1 MTAAPAPTRRLET
14 AEISSDDSP
23 ARTIA
28 QSLRDFASLAGLLC
42 RTSFASIVV
51 HGIEFTW
58 HRDSGRPSGAFP
70 EHRPF
75 DEYALS
81 GDGVFEV
88 SDARRDR
95 RFQSSIVFY
104 AGIPLRSADGRTFG
118 ILSILDFAP
127 RELDRREREAFAALG
142 RQASSQAELTE
153 ELLRLRAASDD
164 APDTAYLRNL
174 RQLEMLHRNTF
185 EQAPI
190 GIAYADKEGR
200 FIRVNPAFGAMLGY
214 APAELEHIAIG
225 KLTYEADFGHNAA
238 EIERLWRGEI
248 DAYSLEKRYLR
259 KDGSPI
265 WVRVTAALVLDE
277 MGAPNC
283 SVGFL
288 EAIADR
294 KQMQQALE
302 QNRNL
307 LSSVISDVPVA
318 IMACDRSGQMFL
330 SNSAAVKLF
339 SIDTSTASGD
349 TSGRYKPQIEV
360 FLPDGVTRVPIEQTP
375 LPRALRGEQ
384 VSNVELILVEP
395 SGKARTTLGS
405 ARQLFG
411 AGGECMG
418 AVAVAQDITERKEAE
433 LELERTH
440 KQLLDASRFAGM
452 AEVASNVLH
461 NVGNVLTS
469 VNVSANLVSE
479 CVRDAKVAGLGR
491 AAAMLKER
499 EQDLATFLTMDE
511 RGRKLPA
518 YLSQLADHL
527 QGNQKLA
534 LKELAALRD
543 NIEHIKETVAMQQS
557 YAKLCGVSEIVSVN
571 ALIEDSLR
579 MNAAALARH
588 GVSVNREIG
597 TGVPPISV
605 DKHKV
610 LQILVNLI
618 RNAKYACDD
627 TERQDKQITIRV
639 NTVGARIRIAVI
651 DNGVGIS
658 PENMSRL
665 FRHGF
670 TTRKTGHGFGLH
682 SGALAAKEIGGSLT
696 AHSDGLGC
704 GASFTLELPTEPPA
718 ESASGETRE

>member
-1 MTAAPAPTRRLET
+1 MTAAPAPTRWLET

-23 ARTIA
+23 ARGIA
-28 QSLRDFASLAGLLC
+28 QSLREFAALAGLLC
-42 RTSFASIVV
+42 RTSFASVVV

-58 HRDSGRPSGAFP
+58 QRDSGRPPGAFP
-70 EHRPF
+70 EHRSF
-75 DEYALS
+75 DEHALS
-81 GDGVFEV
+81 GDDLFEV

-95 RFQSSIVFY
+95 RFKSTIVFY
-104 AGIPLRSADGRTFG
+104 AAIPLRSPDGRTFG
-118 ILSILDFAP
+118 ILSVLDFAP
-127 RELDRREREAFAALG
+127 RELDRRERDGFATLG

-153 ELLRLRAASDD
+153 ELLRLRAKSDD
-164 APDTAYLRNL
+164 APDTAYLENL

-190 GIAYADKEGR
+190 GIAYADREGR
-200 FIRVNPAFGAMLGY
+200 FIRVNPAFSQMLGY
-214 APAELEHIAIG
+214 SPAELENVAIG

-248 DAYSLEKRYLR
+248 DSYSLEKRYLR
-259 KDGSPI
+259 KDGSPV
-265 WVRVTAALVLDE
+265 WVRVTAALVIDE
-277 MGAPNC
+277 TGASVC

-288 EAIADR
+288 EAISDR
-294 KQMQQALE
+294 KQMQEVLE

-307 LSSVISDVPVA
+307 LGSVISAVPVA
-318 IMACDRSGQMFL
+318 IMACDRSGEMFL

-339 SIDTSTASGD
+339 SIDTSAASGD
-349 TSGRYKPQIEV
+349 TSGRYKPRIEV

-375 LPRALRGEQ
+375 LPRALRGET
-384 VSNVELILVEP
+384 VSNVELILAEP
-395 SGKARTTLGS
+395 GGKARTTLGS
-405 ARQLFG
+405 ARQLF
-411 AGGECMG
+411 APGGECVG

-499 EQDLATFLTMDE
+499 EKDLAAFLTMDE

-518 YLSQLADHL
+518 YLAQLAEHL

-557 YAKLCGVSEIVSVN
+557 YAKLCGVSEIVAVN
-571 ALIEDSLR
+571 SLIDDSLR
-579 MNAAALARH
+579 MNAAALTRH
-588 GVSVNREIG
+588 GVSVNREIDG
-597 TGVPPISV
+597 SVATISV

-627 TERQDKQITIRV
+627 TDRQDKQITIRV
-639 NTVGARIRIAVI
+639 QAIARRIRIAVI

-658 PENMSRL
+658 PENMNRL

-682 SGALAAKEIGGSLT
+682 SGALAARELGGTLT

-704 GASFTLELPTEPPA
+704 GASFTLELPIEPA
-718 ESASGETRE
+718 VDSAVGEKRE

>member
-1 MTAAPAPTRRLET
+1 MTAAPAPTRRIET
-14 AEISSDDSP
+14 AEVSSDDSP
-23 ARTIA
+23 AHTIA

-58 HRDSGRPSGAFP
+58 QRDSGRPSGAFP

-75 DEYALS
+75 DEHALS

-95 RFQSSIVFY
+95 RFQSAIVFY
-104 AGIPLRSADGRTFG
+104 AATPLRSADGRTFG
-118 ILSILDFAP
+118 ILSVLDFAP
-127 RELDRREREAFAALG
+127 RELDRRDREALAALG

-164 APDTAYLRNL
+164 APDTAYLQNL

-190 GIAYADKEGR
+190 GIAYADKQGH
-200 FIRVNPAFGAMLGY
+200 FIRVNPAFGEMLGY
-214 APAELEHIAIG
+214 SPAELENIAIG

-238 EIERLWRGEI
+238 EIDRLWRGEI

-265 WVRVTAALVLDE
+265 WVRVTATLVLDE
-277 MGAPNC
+277 SGAPNC

-288 EAIADR
+288 EAISDR
-294 KQMQQALE
+294 KQMQQAME

-318 IMACDRSGQMFL
+318 IMACDRNGQIFL
-330 SNSAAVKLF
+330 SNPAAVKLF

-384 VSNVELILVEP
+384 VTNVELILVEP
-395 SGKARTTLGS
+395 GGKARTTLGS
-405 ARQLFG
+405 ARRLFG

-499 EQDLATFLTMDE
+499 EKDLSAFLTMDE

-527 QGNQKLA
+527 QGNQRLA

-557 YAKLCGVSEIVSVN
+557 YAKLCGVSEIVAVN

-579 MNAAALARH
+579 MNAAALTRH
-588 GVSVNREIG
+588 GVSVNREIDG
-597 TGVPPISV
+597 GVPAISV

-639 NTVGARIRIAVI
+639 NAVGARVRIAVI

-658 PENMSRL
+658 PENMGRL

-682 SGALAAKEIGGSLT
+682 SGALAAKELGGSLT

-704 GASFTLELPTEPPA
+704 GASFTLDLPIEPPA
-718 ESASGETRE
+718 ESAVGEIRE

>member
-1 MTAAPAPTRRLET
+1 MTAAPAPTRWLET
-14 AEISSDDSP
+14 AEISTDDSP

-28 QSLRDFASLAGLLC
+28 QNLREFAALAGLLC

-58 HRDSGRPSGAFP
+58 QRDSGRPSGAFP
-70 EHRPF
+70 EHGSF
-75 DEYALS
+75 DEHALY
-81 GDGVFEV
+81 GNDVFEV

-95 RFQSSIVFY
+95 RFRSAIVFY
-104 AGIPLRSADGRTFG
+104 AATPLRSPDGDTFG
-118 ILSILDFAP
+118 ILSVLDFAP
-127 RELDRREREAFAALG
+127 RELDRREREALAALG

-153 ELLRLRAASDD
+153 ELLRLRAESNE
-164 APDTAYLRNL
+164 APDTAYLENL

-190 GIAYADKEGR
+190 GIAYADNAGR
-200 FIRVNPAFGAMLGY
+200 FIRVNPAFSEMLGY
-214 APAELEHIAIG
+214 TPAELQNMEIG

-238 EIERLWRGEI
+238 EIDRLWRGEI
-248 DAYSLEKRYLR
+248 DAYSLEKRYVR
-259 KDGSPI
+259 KDGRPI

-277 MGAPNC
+277 SGAPNC

-288 EAIADR
+288 EAISDR
-294 KQMQQALE
+294 KQMQEDLE

-307 LSSVISDVPVA
+307 LRSVISDVPVA
-318 IMACDRSGQMFL
+318 IMACDLAGQMFL
-330 SNSAAVKLF
+330 SNSAAMKLF

-349 TSGRYKPQIEV
+349 TSGRYKPRIEV

-375 LPRALRGEQ
+375 LPRALRGET

-395 SGKARTTLGS
+395 GGKARTMLGS

-499 EQDLATFLTMDE
+499 EKDMVAFLTMDE

-518 YLSQLADHL
+518 YLTQLAEHL

-557 YAKLCGVSEIVSVN
+557 YAKLCGVSEIVEVN
-571 ALIEDSLR
+571 SLIEDSLR

-588 GVSVNREIG
+588 GVSVNREIDG
-597 TGVPPISV
+597 GVPAISI

-639 NTVGARIRIAVI
+639 STVVGRVRIAVI

-658 PENMSRL
+658 PENMNRL

-682 SGALAAKEIGGSLT
+682 SGALAAKELGGSLT
-696 AHSDGLGC
+696 AKSDGLGR
-704 GASFTLELPTEPPA
+704 GASFTLELPIEPQT
-718 ESASGETRE
+718 ESAIGATRE

>member
-1 MTAAPAPTRRLET
+1 MTAAPSPTRRLET

-23 ARTIA
+23 ARAIA
-28 QSLRDFASLAGLLC
+28 QNLREFAALAGLLC
-42 RTSFASIVV
+42 RTSFAAIVI
-51 HGIEFTW
+51 HDIEFTW
-58 HRDSGRPSGAFP
+58 QRDSGRPPWTFP
-70 EHRPF
+70 KQRQF
-75 DEYALS
+75 DEHALS
-81 GDGVFEV
+81 SDGVFEV

-95 RFQSSIVFY
+95 RFQSAIVFY
-104 AGIPLRSADGRTFG
+104 AGIPLRSPDGRTLG
-118 ILSILDFAP
+118 ILSVLDFAP
-127 RELDRREREAFAALG
+127 RQLDRREREALATLG

-153 ELLRLRAASDD
+153 ELLRLRAESEE
-164 APDTAYLRNL
+164 APDTAYLENL

-190 GIAYADKEGR
+190 GIAYADKAGR
-200 FIRVNPAFGAMLGY
+200 FIRVNPAFSEMLGY
-214 APAELEHIAIG
+214 TCAELENIAIG
-225 KLTYEADFGHNAA
+225 KLTFEADFGHNAV
-238 EIERLWRGEI
+238 EIDRLWRGEI
-248 DAYSLEKRYLR
+248 DSYSLEKRYLR
-259 KDGSPI
+259 KVGSPI
-265 WVRVTAALVLDE
+265 WVRVTATLVLDE
-277 MGAPNC
+277 TGAPNC

-288 EAIADR
+288 EAITD
-294 KQMQQALE
+294 
-302 QNRNL
+302 
-307 LSSVISDVPVA
+307 
-318 IMACDRSGQMFL
+318 
-330 SNSAAVKLF
+330 
-339 SIDTSTASGD
+339 
-349 TSGRYKPQIEV
+349 
-360 FLPDGVTRVPIEQTP
+360 
-375 LPRALRGEQ
+375 
-384 VSNVELILVEP
+384 
-395 SGKARTTLGS
+395 
-405 ARQLFG
+405 
-411 AGGECMG
+411 
-418 AVAVAQDITERKEAE
+418 RKEAE

-452 AEVASNVLH
+452 AEVAANVLH

-499 EQDLATFLTMDE
+499 EKDLAAFLTTDE

-518 YLSQLADHL
+518 YLTQLAEHL

-557 YAKLCGVSEIVSVN
+557 YAKLCGVSEIVAVN
-571 ALIEDSLR
+571 SLIEDSLR

-588 GVSVNREIG
+588 GVSVNRE
-597 TGVPPISV
+597 TDAGVSSISV

-639 NTVGARIRIAVI
+639 NALGQRVRIAVI

-658 PENMSRL
+658 PDNMSRL

-682 SGALAAKEIGGSLT
+682 SGALAAKELGGSLT

-704 GASFTLELPTEPPA
+704 GASFTLELPIEPPV
-718 ESASGETRE
+718 ESAIGETRE

>member
-1 MTAAPAPTRRLET
+1 MTAAPAPTRQLET
-14 AEISSDDSP
+14 AEVSSDDSP
-23 ARTIA
+23 ARTVA

-42 RTSFASIVV
+42 RTSFASILV
-51 HGIEFTW
+51 HGIEFSW
-58 HRDSGRPSGAFP
+58 QRDSGRPSGAFP
-70 EHRPF
+70 EHRSF
-75 DEYALS
+75 DEHALS

-95 RFQSSIVFY
+95 RFQSPIVFY
-104 AGIPLRSADGRTFG
+104 AAMPLRSADGRTFG
-118 ILSILDFAP
+118 ILSVLDFAP
-127 RELDRREREAFAALG
+127 RELDRREREALVALG
-142 RQASSQAELTE
+142 RQASSRAELTE
-153 ELLRLRAASDD
+153 ELLRLRAASDA
-164 APDTAYLRNL
+164 APDTAYLQNL

-200 FIRVNPAFGAMLGY
+200 FIRVNPAFGEMLGY
-214 APAELEHIAIG
+214 APAELENIAIG

-259 KDGSPI
+259 KDGSPV

-277 MGAPNC
+277 SGAPNC

-288 EAIADR
+288 EAISDR
-294 KQMQQALE
+294 KQMQQAME
-302 QNRNL
+302 QSRNL

-339 SIDTSTASGD
+339 SIDTSTASGEA
-349 TSGRYKPQIEV
+349 SGDSKRQIEV
-360 FLPDGVTRVPIEQTP
+360 FLPDGVTRVPIEETP

-395 SGKARTTLGS
+395 GGKARTTLGS
-405 ARQLFG
+405 ARQIFG
-411 AGGECMG
+411 AGGECLG
-418 AVAVAQDITERKEAE
+418 AVAVAQDITERKDAE

-499 EQDLATFLTMDE
+499 EKDLAVFLTMDE

-557 YAKLCGVSEIVSVN
+557 YAKLCGVSEIVAVN

-579 MNAAALARH
+579 MNAAALTRH
-588 GVSVNREIG
+588 GVSVNREIDG
-597 TGVPPISV
+597 GVPAISV

-682 SGALAAKEIGGSLT
+682 SGALAAKELGGSLT

-704 GASFTLELPTEPPA
+704 GASFTLELPIEPPA
-718 ESASGETRE
+718 ASAIGEPRE

>member
-28 QSLRDFASLAGLLC
+28 QSLREFAALAGLLC
-42 RTSFASIVV
+42 RTSFASIVI
-51 HGIEFTW
+51 HDIEFTW
-58 HRDSGRPSGAFP
+58 QRDSGRPPGAFP

-75 DEYALS
+75 DQHALS

-88 SDARRDR
+88 PDARRDR
-95 RFQSSIVFY
+95 RFQSAIVFY
-104 AGIPLRSADGRTFG
+104 AAIPLRSPDGRTLG
-118 ILSILDFAP
+118 ILSVLDFAP
-127 RELDRREREAFAALG
+127 RELERREREALAALG
-142 RQASSQAELTE
+142 RQAASQAELTQ
-153 ELLRLRAASDD
+153 ELLRLRAESEQ
-164 APDTAYLRNL
+164 APDTAYL
-174 RQLEMLHRNTF
+174 E
-185 EQAPI
+185 
-190 GIAYADKEGR
+190 
-200 FIRVNPAFGAMLGY
+200 
-214 APAELEHIAIG
+214 
-225 KLTYEADFGHNAA
+225 
-238 EIERLWRGEI
+238 
-248 DAYSLEKRYLR
+248 
-259 KDGSPI
+259 
-265 WVRVTAALVLDE
+265 
-277 MGAPNC
+277 
-283 SVGFL
+283 
-288 EAIADR
+288 
-294 KQMQQALE
+294 
-302 QNRNL
+302 NL
-307 LSSVISDVPVA
+307 LRSVISDVPVA

-349 TSGRYKPQIEV
+349 TSGRYKPRIEV
-360 FLPDGVTRVPIEQTP
+360 FLTDGVTRVPIEQTP
-375 LPRALRGEQ
+375 LPRALRGET
-384 VSNVELILVEP
+384 VSNVELILAEP
-395 SGKARTTLGS
+395 GGKSRTTLGS

-411 AGGECMG
+411 PDGECIG

-461 NVGNVLTS
+461 NIGNVLTS

-499 EQDLATFLTMDE
+499 EKDLAAFLTMDE

-518 YLSQLADHL
+518 YLTQLAEHL

-557 YAKLCGVSEIVSVN
+557 YAKLCGVSEIVAVN
-571 ALIEDSLR
+571 SLIEDGLR

-588 GVSVNREIG
+588 GVSVNRELDP
-597 TGVPPISV
+597 GVPSINV

-627 TERQDKQITIRV
+627 TERPDKQITIRV
-639 NTVGARIRIAVI
+639 NALGRRVRIAVI

-682 SGALAAKEIGGSLT
+682 SGALAAKELGGSIT
-696 AHSDGLGC
+696 VHSDGAGC
-704 GASFTLELPTEPPA
+704 GATFALELPVEPPL
-718 ESASGETRE
+718 ESAIGETRE

>member
-1 MTAAPAPTRRLET
+1 MTAAPAPTRLLET
-14 AEISSDDSP
+14 AEISSDHLP
-23 ARTIA
+23 ARSIA
-28 QSLRDFASLAGLLC
+28 QSLREYAALAGLVC
-42 RTSFASIVV
+42 RTSFASIAINDV
-51 HGIEFTW
+51 EFTW
-58 HRDSGRPSGAFP
+58 QRDSGRPPGAFP

-75 DEYALS
+75 DEHAIS
-81 GDGVFEV
+81 SDGVFEV
-88 SDARRDR
+88 PDARRDR
-95 RFQSSIVFY
+95 RFQSAIVFY
-104 AGIPLRSADGRTFG
+104 AAVPLRSPDGRTFG

-127 RELDRREREAFAALG
+127 RELDRGEREALAALG
-142 RQASSQAELTE
+142 RQASSQAEIME
-153 ELLRLRAASDD
+153 ELLRLRAASEQ
-164 APDTAYLRNL
+164 APDTAYLENL

-190 GIAYADKEGR
+190 GIAYADKAGR
-200 FIRVNPAFGAMLGY
+200 FIRVNPAFGEMLGY
-214 APAELEHIAIG
+214 TPAELENIAIG
-225 KLTYEADFGHNAA
+225 KLTFEADFGHNAT
-238 EIERLWRGEI
+238 EIGRLWRGEI
-248 DAYSLEKRYLR
+248 DAYSLEKRYVR
-259 KDGSPI
+259 KDGSTI

-277 MGAPNC
+277 TGAPNC

-288 EAIADR
+288 EAISDR
-294 KQMQQALE
+294 KQMQEALE

-307 LSSVISDVPVA
+307 LRSVISDVPVA
-318 IMACDRSGQMFL
+318 IMACDRAGQVFL
-330 SNSAAVKLF
+330 SNPAAANLF
-339 SIDTSTASGD
+339 SIETSSAAEDARGD
-349 TSGRYKPQIEV
+349 YKPQVEV
-360 FLPDGVTRVPIEQTP
+360 FLPDGVTPVPVEQTP
-375 LPRALRGEQ
+375 LPRALRGET
-384 VSNVELILVEP
+384 VSNVELILAQP
-395 SGKARTTLGS
+395 GGRARTTLGS
-405 ARQLFG
+405 ARQLLG
-411 AGGECMG
+411 PGGECMG

-499 EQDLATFLTMDE
+499 EQDLAAFLTTDE

-518 YLSQLADHL
+518 YLTQLAEHL
-527 QGNQKLA
+527 QANQKLA

-557 YAKLCGVSEIVSVN
+557 YAKLCGVSEIVAVN
-571 ALIEDSLR
+571 SLIEDSLR

-588 GVSVNREIG
+588 GVSVNREIDA
-597 TGVPPISV
+597 GVPPISV

-639 NTVGARIRIAVI
+639 NVVERRVRIAVI

-658 PENMSRL
+658 SENMGRL

-682 SGALAAKEIGGSLT
+682 SGALAAKELGGSLT
-696 AHSDGLGC
+696 AHSDGLGR
-704 GASFTLELPTEPPA
+704 GASFTLELPIEPSV
-718 ESASGETRE
+718 ESASGASGE